1 MPRRTRSAVGV
12 TLALLALS
20 MTTSCRVAQPPQAE
34 TAGLRVDVT
43 RVKQK
48 RGRIDCRLRIWN
60 DHDQAVSFSYGTVR
74 LISGEDREISPNPP
88 RRNAP
93 AVIQARNKLDLRWL
107 FEAGESLPRGNYPV
121 EIRDF
126 QIDGLPSGET
136 AVFSINL

>member
-1 MPRRTRSAVGV
+1 MRHRAGLGA
-12 TLALLALS
+12 TLLLFALTP
-20 MTTSCRVAQPPQAE
+20 MTSCRVAQPPQVE

-60 DHDQAVSFSYGTVR
+60 DHDRAVSFDYGQVR
-74 LISGEDREISPNPP
+74 LLIDDQREASPNPP
-88 RRNAP
+88 RRDEP
-93 AVIQARNKLDLRWL
+93 AVIQARNNLELRWL
-107 FEAGESLPRGNYPV
+107 FETGDSLPKGNYPV

-126 QIDGLPSGET
+126 RVDDLPSGQT

>member
-1 MPRRTRSAVGV
+1 MPTRSRSNWGIPVVLLSLAVAGG
-12 TLALLALS
+12 
-20 MTTSCRVAQPPQAE
+20 CRVAQPPQVE

-60 DHDQAVSFSYGTVR
+60 DHDKAVSFEYGTVR
-74 LISGEDREISPNPP
+74 LIVSDDREVSPNPP

-93 AVIQARNKLDLRWL
+93 AVIQPANKLDLRWL
-107 FEAGESLPRGNYPV
+107 FEAGESLPKGNYPV

-126 QIDGLPSGET
+126 KVDGLPSGET
-136 AVFSINL
+136 AVFTINL